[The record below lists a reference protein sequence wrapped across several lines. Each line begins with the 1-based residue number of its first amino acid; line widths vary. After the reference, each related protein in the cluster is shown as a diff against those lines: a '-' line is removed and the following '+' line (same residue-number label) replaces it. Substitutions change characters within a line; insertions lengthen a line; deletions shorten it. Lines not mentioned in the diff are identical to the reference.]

1 MKCFLKLGLV
11 GTASKMILS
20 EGRFFVQDE
29 RREDLFAHRFF
40 AEEEVVDDE
49 EEVFPRGHDH
59 PAALLQQLAAPP
71 THALLSRLHPDP
83 TSRAGAAAGDRSME
97 PGCAAAAQ
105 RWSFLQESNSP
116 AVQAGP
122 ISTI

>member
-1 MKCFLKLGLV
+1 MMASEAGFL
-11 GTASKMILS
+11 
-20 EGRFFVQDE
+20 VQDE

-40 AEEEVVDDE
+40 TEEEVVDDE

-59 PAALLQQLAAPP
+59 PAAALLKLRQLAANP
-71 THALLSRLHPDP
+71 THALSRLHPDG
-83 TSRAGAAAGDRSME
+83 TSRAGAAAGDGSME

-122 ISTI
+122 ISTVI

>member
-1 MKCFLKLGLV
+1 
-11 GTASKMILS
+11 MILS